1 MFFSGCSSLL
11 ATLKK
16 FGKKKKKK
24 KPCIEVAVPRP
35 AAVKSAD

>member
-1 MFFSGCSSLL
+1 L

-16 FGKKKKKK
+16 IGKNKPTKKKKKT
-24 KPCIEVAVPRP
+24 PCIEVAVPRP

>member
-1 MFFSGCSSLL
+1 MLITFGYI
-11 ATLKK
+11 KK
-16 FGKKKKKK
+16 IWEKKKKK

>member
-1 MFFSGCSSLL
+1 MIITFGYI
-11 ATLKK
+11 KK
-16 FGKKKKKK
+16 KLEKKKKK